1 MKKNSSNTQ
10 TEVISRALSR
20 LPLLRVPSLYAGWKG
35 AILVLSFVT
44 ICLVFVQAY
53 YYLGSRG
60 SIMDYFAG
68 TVLSVVA
75 ILMITG
81 IIAGLL
87 HWAKKMPSRYI
98 WFMLA
103 SFCLLLISFLG
114 AVQLAL
120 IVTFSIILSS
130 SLFGALLYFF
140 IKGGYRKATTWVKVT
155 VGTSTA
161 AVFIFIC
168 VLGYWITSNGQAQL
182 EVPHPLQKTKTAE
195 QYQTTMVNPAEIGT
209 FRVNS
214 ITYASE
220 STYRH
225 DLDVEGRLIT
235 QSVDGSDFVG
245 NWSSR
250 RTNTF
255 GFGSEAMPLNGT
267 VWYPEG
273 NGPFPLILIV
283 HGNHMATD
291 FSDPGY
297 AYLGKLLASRGY
309 ILASIDENFLNSSPY
324 DDLFVIDGLKDEN
337 RARGW
342 LMLEHLKTW
351 DTWNITEGNPF
362 YGKVDMQNIALI
374 GHSRGGEAITVA
386 ATYNELTAYPEDAN
400 IKFDYDFNIRSLI
413 SIAGTDM
420 QYKPSGQPIELH
432 NINYLA
438 LHGSHDM
445 DVSSFAG
452 ANQYYRTQFTEN
464 SNFFKSQVYI
474 YGANHGQFNT
484 AWGRHD
490 SVGIGNL
497 LLNNTELLSG
507 EEQSRAAEVLISAFL
522 EATLKGNGQY
532 RMMFEDL
539 GYAREWLPETMY
551 ISNYWDGNT
560 TLISNYEEDH
570 DPGTTT
576 LPGGRMEGE
585 SLKVWKE
592 GKVQMEFKD
601 DQYSAVSLE
610 WDHAVAPSTPI
621 YEVILPES
629 GIETSE
635 DSTILFSIAN
645 NDAGGKIAETNALV
659 DLTIA
664 IEDES
669 GNVSRLPLSHVSP
682 LLPMFEG
689 VLAKR
694 PLGFLRTI
702 KEPVFQNFSFE
713 MADFID
719 VNSNLMPQRIRKISF
734 IFDQTTQ
741 GSILI
746 KDFGIRSNK
755 F

>member
-1 MKKNSSNTQ
+1 MEKNSSNTQ
-10 TEVISRALSR
+10 TEIIRSALSR
-20 LPLLRVPSLYAGWKG
+20 LPLLRMTSLHAGWKG
-35 AILVLSFVT
+35 AILVLSIVT

-103 SFCLLLISFLG
+103 SFCLLLISFIG

-120 IVTFSIILSS
+120 LVTFSIILST
-130 SLFGALLYFF
+130 SLFGALLYFI
-140 IKGGYRKATTWVKVT
+140 IKGGYRKAATWVKVT
-155 VGTSTA
+155 AGTSAA

-182 EVPHPLQKTKTAE
+182 EVPHSLQKTKTAE
-195 QYQTTMVNPAEIGT
+195 KYETTMANPAENGV

-235 QSVDGSDFVG
+235 QSVDGSAFVD

-267 VWYPEG
+267 VWHPEG
-273 NGPFPLILIV
+273 DGPFPLILIV

-351 DTWNITEGNPF
+351 DTWNTTEGNPF
-362 YGKVDMQNIALI
+362 YGKVDMQHIALI

-386 ATYNELTAYPEDAN
+386 AIYNQLTAYPEDAN

-432 NINYLA
+432 DINYLA

-452 ANQYYRTQFTEN
+452 ANQYYRTQFTGN
-464 SNFFKSQVYI
+464 SEFFKSQVYI

-490 SVGIGNL
+490 AVGIGNL
-497 LLNNTELLSG
+497 LLNNAELLPG

-522 EATLKGNGQY
+522 EATLKGNDQY

-551 ISNYWDGNT
+551 ISNYWDANT

-576 LPGGRMEGE
+576 LPGGRLEGE

-635 DSTILFSIAN
+635 ESTILFSIAN
-645 NDAGGKIAETNALV
+645 NDAGSKIEETNALV

-664 IEDES
+664 IEDEN

-702 KEPVFQNFSFE
+702 KEPVFQNFSFG
-713 MADFID
+713 MADFINAD
-719 VNSNLMPQRIRKISF
+719 SNLMPQRIRKISF
-734 IFDQTTQ
+734 IFDRTTQ

-746 KDFGIRSNK
+746 KDFGIRSGK
-755 F
+755 L